1 MPLVVVNR
9 HVPGI
14 PEVRIS
20 LSGIAQA
27 AEQLKAYGHRRCVF
41 INASRAELS
50 RGKSI
55 QESFEALD
63 LSLSELG
70 PYEPRFETGVH
81 AATLVAAHEATAVI
95 AHNDLVAL
103 GVLHQM
109 ANLGVSVP
117 RDVSVIGIDDT
128 LLASVSTPSLTTIRI
143 DPEEI
148 ATRAGDL
155 LIETIASTT
164 GRTGQGLEVTSP
176 FVEIGSRLIPRASTG
191 PAPAH

>member
-1 MPLVVVNR
+1 M
-9 HVPGI
+9 
-14 PEVRIS
+14 
-20 LSGIAQA
+20 
-27 AEQLKAYGHRRCVF
+27 
-41 INASRAELS
+41 
-50 RGKSI
+50 
-55 QESFEALD
+55 
-63 LSLSELG
+63 
-70 PYEPRFETGVH
+70 H

-155 LIETIASTT
+155 LIETIASRTRGT
-164 GRTGQGLEVTSP
+164 GTGSELTAP

>member
-1 MPLVVVNR
+1 M
-9 HVPGI
+9 
-14 PEVRIS
+14 
-20 LSGIAQA
+20 
-27 AEQLKAYGHRRCVF
+27 
-41 INASRAELS
+41 
-50 RGKSI
+50 
-55 QESFEALD
+55 
-63 LSLSELG
+63 
-70 PYEPRFETGVH
+70 H

-109 ANLGVSVP
+109 ANLGMSVP

-128 LLASVSTPSLTTIRI
+128 LLASVSTPGLTTIRI

-155 LIETIASTT
+155 LIETIARQPDRA
-164 GRTGQGLEVTSP
+164 GGGLEPDSP

>member
-1 MPLVVVNR
+1 M
-9 HVPGI
+9 
-14 PEVRIS
+14 
-20 LSGIAQA
+20 
-27 AEQLKAYGHRRCVF
+27 
-41 INASRAELS
+41 
-50 RGKSI
+50 
-55 QESFEALD
+55 
-63 LSLSELG
+63 
-70 PYEPRFETGVH
+70 H

-95 AHNDLVAL
+95 AHNDVVAL

-155 LIETIASTT
+155 LIETIANT
-164 GRTGQGLEVTSP
+164 GRTGPGLDAASP
-176 FVEIGSRLIPRASTG
+176 IVEIGSRLIPRASTG

>member
-1 MPLVVVNR
+1 M
-9 HVPGI
+9 
-14 PEVRIS
+14 
-20 LSGIAQA
+20 
-27 AEQLKAYGHRRCVF
+27 
-41 INASRAELS
+41 
-50 RGKSI
+50 
-55 QESFEALD
+55 
-63 LSLSELG
+63 
-70 PYEPRFETGVH
+70 H

-95 AHNDLVAL
+95 AHNDVVAL

-155 LIETIASTT
+155 LIETIANA
-164 GRTGQGLEVTSP
+164 GRTGPGLDAASP
-176 FVEIGSRLIPRASTG
+176 IVEIGSRLIPRASTG